1 MFGLTLLGCSH
12 LVYNAFE
19 RLPFPA
25 KAASQI
31 FKEKHMKFAEM
42 LLAAVA
48 FFAAAGCP
56 ALASQQ
62 YDQQGTQQTEQPPDQ
77 SVDSQAGG
85 AVNDQAPPP
94 VRPAR
99 NPHNHSQNRVIERP
113 PIPEGPRLLIGL
125 EDTLDTKH
133 DKAGRRFIATTLE
146 PVTTAEGDVIPQGV
160 RIRGHIDKVHAAGD
174 TGRARMWLTFDD
186 IQTPRGWRPFV
197 AQLIDAPG
205 VHSIHVLYDRE
216 GEIQAASVNK
226 DQAVK
231 AAMAGAFAG
240 AATGMSTGKEKE
252 AAMAAATAAAQAF
265 MIAYGLGQ
273 EFTLEKGT
281 KLEIVLER
289 PLHAGRT

>member
-1 MFGLTLLGCSH
+1 
-12 LVYNAFE
+12 
-19 RLPFPA
+19 
-25 KAASQI
+25 
-31 FKEKHMKFAEM
+31 MKFAKM

-48 FFAAAGCP
+48 FFAAAGYP
-56 ALASQQ
+56 AYAVSQQ
-62 YDQQGTQQTEQPPDQ
+62 NDQRDQQTDQQ
-77 SVDSQAGG
+77 SVDPQSDNATNG
-85 AVNDQAPPP
+85 QAPTP

-99 NPHNHSQNRVIERP
+99 KPHNHSQNQVAERP

-125 EDTLDTKH
+125 EDTLSTKH
-133 DKAGRRFIATTLE
+133 DKAGRQFLATTLE
-146 PVTTAEGDVIPQGV
+146 PVTTAEGEVIPQGV
-160 RIRGHIDKVHAAGD
+160 QIRGHIDKVHAAGD

-186 IQTPRGWRPFV
+186 IRTPRGWRPFV

-216 GEIQAASVNK
+216 GEIQAASVNR
-226 DQAVK
+226 DEAMK

-240 AATGMSTGKEKE
+240 AATGMATGKEKD
-252 AAMAAATAAAQAF
+252 AAMAAATAAATAF
-265 MIAYGLGQ
+265 MVAYGLGQ

>member
-1 MFGLTLLGCSH
+1 
-12 LVYNAFE
+12 
-19 RLPFPA
+19 
-25 KAASQI
+25 
-31 FKEKHMKFAEM
+31 MKFAKM

-56 ALASQQ
+56 ALASSQQ
-62 YDQQGTQQTEQPPDQ
+62 YDQQGTQQTEQQPDQ

-85 AVNDQAPPP
+85 AANDQPPPP

-146 PVTTAEGDVIPQGV
+146 PVTTAEGDVIPRGV

-197 AQLIDAPG
+197 AHFIDAPG

-226 DQAVK
+226 DQAMK

>member
-1 MFGLTLLGCSH
+1 
-12 LVYNAFE
+12 
-19 RLPFPA
+19 
-25 KAASQI
+25 
-31 FKEKHMKFAEM
+31 MKFAKM
-42 LLAAVA
+42 LLAAVGI
-48 FFAAAGCP
+48 FAAAGYP
-56 ALASQQ
+56 ALASSQQ
-62 YDQQGTQQTEQPPDQ
+62 YDQQGTQQTEQQPDQ
-77 SVDSQAGG
+77 SVDSQAGR
-85 AVNDQAPPP
+85 APNDQPPP
-94 VRPAR
+94 AVRPAR
-99 NPHNHSQNRVIERP
+99 KPHNHSQNRLIERP

-133 DKAGRRFIATTLE
+133 DKAGRRFVATTLE

-160 RIRGHIDKVHAAGD
+160 RVRGHIDKVHAAGD
-174 TGRARMWLTFDD
+174 TGRAGMWLTFDD

-205 VHSIHVLYDRE
+205 VHSIHVSYDHE

-226 DQAVK
+226 DQAMK
-231 AAMAGAFAG
+231 AAMVGAFAG

-252 AAMAAATAAAQAF
+252 AAMAAAMAAAQAF

>member
-1 MFGLTLLGCSH
+1 
-12 LVYNAFE
+12 VYNAFE

-31 FKEKHMKFAEM
+31 TQEKHMKFAKM
-42 LLAAVA
+42 LLAAVGI
-48 FFAAAGCP
+48 FAAAGYP
-56 ALASQQ
+56 AVASSQQ
-62 YDQQGTQQTEQPPDQ
+62 YNQQGTQQTEQQPDQ

-85 AVNDQAPPP
+85 AVNDQPPPP

-226 DQAVK
+226 DQAMK

-265 MIAYGLGQ
+265 MVAYGLGQ

>member
-1 MFGLTLLGCSH
+1 MRF
-12 LVYNAFE
+12 
-19 RLPFPA
+19 A
-25 KAASQI
+25 K
-31 FKEKHMKFAEM
+31 M

-48 FFAAAGCP
+48 ILAAAGYP
-56 ALASQQ
+56 AFASQQ
-62 YDQQGTQQTEQPPDQ
+62 YDQQGSQQTELQPDQ
-77 SVDSQAGG
+77 SVDSQAQG
-85 AVNDQAPPP
+85 ATNDQPP

-99 NPHNHSQNRVIERP
+99 KPHNHSQHQAIERP
-113 PIPEGPRLLIGL
+113 PIPEGPRLLIGV
-125 EDTLDTKH
+125 EDTLATKH

-216 GEIQAASVNK
+216 GEIQASSVNK
-226 DQAVK
+226 DQAMK

-240 AATGMSTGKEKE
+240 AATGMSSGKEKE

>member
-1 MFGLTLLGCSH
+1 
-12 LVYNAFE
+12 
-19 RLPFPA
+19 
-25 KAASQI
+25 
-31 FKEKHMKFAEM
+31 MKFAKM
-42 LLAAVA
+42 LLAAVGI
-48 FFAAAGCP
+48 FAAAGYP
-56 ALASQQ
+56 ALASSQQ
-62 YDQQGTQQTEQPPDQ
+62 YDQQGTQQTEQQPDQ

-85 AVNDQAPPP
+85 AV
-94 VRPAR
+94 RPAR
-99 NPHNHSQNRVIERP
+99 KPHDHSQNRVIERP

-160 RIRGHIDKVHAAGD
+160 RVRGHIDKVHAAGD

-205 VHSIHVLYDRE
+205 VHSIRVLYDRE

-226 DQAVK
+226 DQAMK
-231 AAMAGAFAG
+231 AAMVGAFAG

>member
-1 MFGLTLLGCSH
+1 
-12 LVYNAFE
+12 
-19 RLPFPA
+19 
-25 KAASQI
+25 
-31 FKEKHMKFAEM
+31 MKFAKM

-48 FFAAAGCP
+48 IFAAAGYP
-56 ALASQQ
+56 ALASSQQ
-62 YDQQGTQQTEQPPDQ
+62 YDQQGTQQTEQQPDQ
-77 SVDSQAGG
+77 SDSQAGG
-85 AVNDQAPPP
+85 AVNDQP
-94 VRPAR
+94 PAR
-99 NPHNHSQNRVIERP
+99 AARKTHDHSQNRAIEQP

-133 DKAGRRFIATTLE
+133 DKAGRRFVATTLE

-160 RIRGHIDKVHAAGD
+160 RVRGHIDKVHAAGD

-216 GEIQAASVNK
+216 GEIQVASVNK
-226 DQAVK
+226 DQAMK
-231 AAMAGAFAG
+231 AAMVGAFAG

>member
-1 MFGLTLLGCSH
+1 
-12 LVYNAFE
+12 
-19 RLPFPA
+19 
-25 KAASQI
+25 
-31 FKEKHMKFAEM
+31 MKFAKM
-42 LLAAVA
+42 LLAAVGI
-48 FFAAAGCP
+48 FAAAGYP
-56 ALASQQ
+56 ALASSQQ
-62 YDQQGTQQTEQPPDQ
+62 YDQQGTQQTEQQPAQ
-77 SVDSQAGG
+77 SDSQARG
-85 AVNDQAPPP
+85 AINDQAPA
-94 VRPAR
+94 RPASK
-99 NPHNHSQNRVIERP
+99 PHNHSQNRVIERP

-160 RIRGHIDKVHAAGD
+160 RVRGHIDKVHAAGD
-174 TGRARMWLTFDD
+174 TGRAGMWLTFDD

-216 GEIQAASVNK
+216 GEIQAASLNK
-226 DQAVK
+226 DQAMK

>member
-1 MFGLTLLGCSH
+1 
-12 LVYNAFE
+12 
-19 RLPFPA
+19 
-25 KAASQI
+25 
-31 FKEKHMKFAEM
+31 MKFAKM
-42 LLAAVA
+42 LLAAVGI
-48 FFAAAGCP
+48 FAAAGYP
-56 ALASQQ
+56 ALASSQQ
-62 YDQQGTQQTEQPPDQ
+62 YDQQGTQQTEQQPDQ
-77 SVDSQAGG
+77 SVDSQAG
-85 AVNDQAPPP
+85 NDQPPP
-94 VRPAR
+94 AVRPAR
-99 NPHNHSQNRVIERP
+99 KPHNHSQNRVIERP

-133 DKAGRRFIATTLE
+133 DKAGRRFVATTLE

-160 RIRGHIDKVHAAGD
+160 RVRGHIDKVHAAGD
-174 TGRARMWLTFDD
+174 TGRAGMWLTFDD

-205 VHSIHVLYDRE
+205 VHSIHVSYDHE

-226 DQAVK
+226 DQAMK
-231 AAMAGAFAG
+231 AAMVGAFAG

-252 AAMAAATAAAQAF
+252 AAMAAAMAAAQAF